1 MKFVIILIVVI
12 LIITLFGER
21 ISRLIRE
28 FIAHRTEDAI
38 RRMMGMPTRKEEKR
52 ARKERGNTYKRGDT
66 GFREDSSRH
75 SYSAETEEPI
85 IPKEYAEDVE
95 FIEIKEYSSKTI
107 VEDTKAGKTRIYHES
122 QVEEAEYVEI
132 KER

>member
-12 LIITLFGER
+12 LIITLFGDR

-28 FIAHRTEDAI
+28 FIAHRTEDVI

-52 ARKERGNTYKRGDT
+52 ARKERGNAYKRATT
-66 GFREDSSRH
+66 GFSDNSSRH
-75 SYSAETEEPI
+75 GHSAETEKPL

-95 FIEIKEYSSKTI
+95 FIEIKDYSSKTI
-107 VEDTKAGKTRIYHES
+107 VEDTNGGKTRIYHES